1 MLVIGPPS
9 KAKQFGMTLIELMV
23 GLVVGLVVIGGA
35 LTLLLSS
42 LNNQKSH
49 NQVVRLN
56 QDMRA
61 IMDLMVRDITRAGF
75 ATDNPASNAS
85 SLLANPFFV
94 HSGASSTDLSII
106 STTSPGSLTVLDGT
120 GNCIL
125 YAYNRDYAGEVPPE
139 IGDDERFGF
148 LKEGEDVYIRVS
160 GASNSISECDASAA
174 SSEWHLMN
182 SSVIEFTNLEFEV
195 SSYLYNATAASTTSG
210 SCVDDDSCLIVRTVK
225 VGMTA
230 RVEEEPALSQT
241 LTETVRIRND
251 KFVASY
257 ASDSIN

>member
-1 MLVIGPPS
+1 MLVFGPPS
-9 KAKQFGMTLIELMV
+9 KAKQSGMTLIELMI

-35 LTLLLSS
+35 LTLLLTS

-61 IMDLMVRDITRAGF
+61 IMDLMVRDIRRAGF

-94 HSGASSTDLSII
+94 HTGASTTDLSII
-106 STTSPGSLTVLDGT
+106 NTSTDSLTVLDGT

-125 YAYNRDYAGEVPPE
+125 YAYNRDYAGEVPPAVANN
-139 IGDDERFGF
+139 ERFGF
-148 LKEGEDVYIRVS
+148 LKEGDDVYIRVS
-160 GASNSISECDASAA
+160 GASNSVSECDTSVA
-174 SSEWHLMN
+174 SSEWYLMN
-182 SSVIEFTNLEFEV
+182 SSVIEFINLEFEV
-195 SSYLYNATAASTTSG
+195 SSDLYNATTASTASG

-225 VGMTA
+225 VDMTA
-230 RVEEEPALSQT
+230 RVEDEPALLQT

-257 ASDSIN
+257 ASSSIN

>member
-1 MLVIGPPS
+1 MLMPGFNS
-9 KAKQFGMTLIELMV
+9 KSKQSGMTLIELMI

-61 IMDLMVRDITRAGF
+61 IMDLMVRDIRRAGF

-85 SLLANPFFV
+85 SLLENPSFV
-94 HSGASSTDLSII
+94 HTGTSTTDLSIVN
-106 STTSPGSLTVLDGT
+106 TGANSLTVLNGT

-125 YAYNRDYAGEVPPE
+125 YAYNRDYAGEVPPV
-139 IGDDERFGF
+139 ISNNERFGF
-148 LKEGEDVYIRVS
+148 LKEGNDVYIRVS
-160 GASNSISECDASAA
+160 GASNSISECDTDVS
-174 SSEWHLMN
+174 SSEWYLMN
-182 SSVIEFTNLEFEV
+182 STVIEFTDLEFEV
-195 SSYLYNATAASTTSG
+195 SSDLYNATAASTASG

-225 VGMTA
+225 VDMTA
-230 RVEEEPALSQT
+230 RVEDEPTLSQT

-257 ASDSIN
+257 AASSIN